1 MLVKG
6 LRVTAVA
13 EDGVNEAFE
22 KQELT
27 FMLFVQFRPEWYADD
42 GSDEYLSFCT
52 MPMEAR

>member
-13 EDGVNEAFE
+13 EDGANEAFE

-52 MPMEAR
+52 MPMEDR